1 MIRDEFLWSQRYRPK
16 TIDDCILTKE
26 LKGTFQEFVNK
37 GEIPNMVLSGRAGVG
52 KTTVARAMLD
62 QLDCDYYMVNGS
74 MYGNIDTLRTDI
86 LQFASTVSLMGGR
99 KYVILDEAD
108 YLNPNSTQP
117 ALRNFIEEFSK
128 NCGFILTCNFKNKI
142 IEPLRSRCTNIE
154 FTIPKNEKPKLA
166 MAFMKRVKGILNTE
180 DISYDE
186 KVVAQLISN
195 HFPDWRRVLNELQR
209 YSVNG
214 QIDTGILSN
223 LNDESMKAVMALMKE
238 KSFTKLRKWVGE
250 NIDLDTAQLFR
261 SLYDNAGEFLQPK
274 SIPQLVL
281 ILGEYQYKAA
291 FVSDPEINIMACLT
305 SIMSECEFE

>member
-250 NIDLDTAQLFR
+250 NIDLDAAQLFR

-291 FVSDPEINIMACLT
+291 FVSDPEINFMACLT

>member
-250 NIDLDTAQLFR
+250 NIDLDAAQLFR